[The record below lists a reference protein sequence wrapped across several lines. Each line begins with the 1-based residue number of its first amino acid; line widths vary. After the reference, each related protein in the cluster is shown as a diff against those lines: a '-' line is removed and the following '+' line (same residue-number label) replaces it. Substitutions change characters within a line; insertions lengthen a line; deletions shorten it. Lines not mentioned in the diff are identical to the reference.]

1 MNQKSKLKHLKNE
14 SKVKTEKMS
23 KPWLFCAEMKYTHKA
38 ASYEN
43 WQIRNPAVLL
53 IGESDVM
60 DILEQ
65 KILIDGP
72 ELLRK

>member
-1 MNQKSKLKHLKNE
+1 
-14 SKVKTEKMS
+14 
-23 KPWLFCAEMKYTHKA
+23 MKYTHKA

-53 IGESDVM
+53 ICESDVM